1 MNTLFLH
8 SSNGSK
14 NRQRAEKQ
22 TRHDSAKERADHGN
36 RRIAPIGPALAGD
49 RENGMRN
56 ARTKIASRINGI
68 SRGAAER
75 QADAPNEAADEI
87 GTEPRRGSASR
98 YLLRENCA
106 NDKDENKCG
115 DDFTEQVREKAA
127 NRGPGAEAA
136 KLRRRIG
143 CLLPVRKIVKPDQ
156 RGAGNSSEQLR
167 DKVGKKLREVAVANR
182 KADRH
187 RLIEMRIA
195 APASDGSEHS
205 RHHRKRPARSDHNP
219 SAAFGFGALQKHRS
233 DSAIAKQN
241 QNHRP
246 KKFTKQ
252 R

>member
-1 MNTLFLH
+1 MFSPRCVNTVPICLPRRFCAAASSSDRVRLMNLPFLH

-14 NRQRAEKQ
+14 NRQRAKKQ
-22 TRHDSAKERADHGN
+22 TRHDSAEKRSDHGN
-36 RRIAPIGPALAGD
+36 RRIAPIGGAFAGD

-156 RGAGNSSEQLR
+156 RGAGNRAEQLR
-167 DKVGKKLREVAVANR
+167 SEIRHEFRKTRIANR

-187 RLIEMRIA
+187 RRIEMRVA
-195 APASDGSEHS
+195 ASASDGGKNT
-205 RHHRKRPARSDHNP
+205 RHHRKRP
-219 SAAFGFGALQKHRS
+219 
-233 DSAIAKQN
+233 
-241 QNHRP
+241 
-246 KKFTKQ
+246 
-252 R
+252 